1 MSIRT
6 IHSRQR
12 DYDVI
17 IETGLLARLKP
28 FCQPNT
34 VYVIIT
40 DSGVPSVYVE
50 QVKQA
55 FGEPLVLRFEQG
67 EESKS
72 LSTYEHIIE
81 RLVRANVKKDAVLI
95 ALGGGVVGDLCGF
108 VASTYL
114 RGVDYIQIPTTLLSQ
129 IDSSVGGKVAVNT
142 RLAKNIIGHVYP
154 PKLVLIDPATLATLS
169 PRQFSNGMAEMIKIA
184 ATADAELFERI
195 KSKAV
200 LNDLEA
206 AIARSVE
213 LKKQYVEADEFDQ
226 SVRQYL
232 NFGHT
237 FGHAIET
244 YYRYEKYLH
253 GEAVA
258 IGMVR
263 IASRKHIKEQLIE
276 CLRAYDLPIEDPVVE
291 ADLLETILRDKKARN
306 NSFKIIDVPVIGSA
320 EFRVYAFEPKGE
332 HS

>member
-1 MSIRT
+1 MSLFT

-12 DYDVI
+12 DYDVV
-17 IETGLLARLKP
+17 IETGLLSRLKEY
-28 FCQPNT
+28 CQANT
-34 VYVIIT
+34 VYVIVT
-40 DSGVPSVYVE
+40 DSGVPSGYVD

-55 FGEPLVLRFEQG
+55 FGDPLVLRFEQG

-72 LSTYEHIIE
+72 LATYEHIIE
-81 RLVRANVKKDAVLI
+81 RLIRANVKKDAILI

-114 RGVDYIQIPTTLLSQ
+114 RGVEYIQIPTTLLSQ

-142 RLAKNIIGHVYP
+142 RLAKNIIGQIYP
-154 PKLVLIDPATLATLS
+154 PKLVLIDPATLSTLS

-184 ATADAELFERI
+184 ATADAELFEKIR
-195 KSKAV
+195 SKAV

-206 AIARSVE
+206 AIARAVE
-213 LKKQYVEADEFDQ
+213 LKKHYVEADEFDQ

-263 IASRKHIKEQLIE
+263 IASRKHIKDQLIE
-276 CLRAYDLPIEDPVVE
+276 CLRAYGLPTEDPAHEYVWNELPIVLVWRIPR
-291 ADLLETILRDKKARN
+291 RDNRHRHRWSRSGNIAR
-306 NSFKIIDVPVIGSA
+306 FGPHP
-320 EFRVYAFEPKGE
+320 F
-332 HS
+332 